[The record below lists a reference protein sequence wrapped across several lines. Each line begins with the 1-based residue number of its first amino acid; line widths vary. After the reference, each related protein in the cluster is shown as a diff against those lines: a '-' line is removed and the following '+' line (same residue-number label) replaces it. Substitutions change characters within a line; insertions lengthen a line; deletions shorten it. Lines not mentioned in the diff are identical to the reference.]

1 VKPSFRCDPIRL
13 LPISIIALDTR
24 PYMDSARMVAA
35 HGDGHAAYA
44 TGERSLAQK
53 AGTVQRFD
61 TGAFVNSELT

>member
-1 VKPSFRCDPIRL
+1 
-13 LPISIIALDTR
+13 
-24 PYMDSARMVAA
+24 MDSARMVAA